1 MTVGERIKQIRKEN
15 KMTQV
20 EFAKAIS
27 ISNVSVS
34 QLESD
39 KFNMARTTE
48 RLICTMF
55 HINPEWLRTGEG
67 EMHNVAETAE
77 DLVPDLVTVLNDN
90 PALLHAFKRASVT
103 FSVEDWKKMNDFVQ
117 SLGGEP

>member
-15 KMTQV
+15 KMTQI

-34 QLESD
+34 QLEAD

-67 EMHNVAETAE
+67 EMHSIAETAE
-77 DLVPDLVTVLNDN
+77 ELVPELVNTLNDN
-90 PALLHAFKRASVT
+90 PALLHALKRASVA
-103 FSVEDWKKMNDFVQ
+103 FSAEDWKKLNDFVQ
-117 SLGGEP
+117 SLGGES